1 MIYCEYAY
9 FSTGGI
15 VMKNDRKQWIYL
27 IFQWL
32 LTLSVV
38 AAGICLMAACLQV
51 YHSGGEQLYTPE
63 KVAAAFRPISLP
75 VYICLGLIVVSF
87 ILPFVLKRSEK
98 KLPRTKDVAME
109 LKRLRLTRDP
119 AAADEE
125 KKAALEKL
133 RKGLCRNYT
142 FCAAA
147 GVVCV
152 AVFLTYALNGAN
164 FTTDNAK
171 ITESVVA
178 SMYVLLPCSTVAFGC
193 CVLSAYLANRNR
205 EKQIALLKQC
215 PPLTQKAAPRKDR
228 FVPVF
233 RYVVLGLA
241 MACMVYGLATGGWQ
255 DVLTKA
261 VNICTECVGLG

>member
-1 MIYCEYAY
+1 
-9 FSTGGI
+9 
-15 VMKNDRKQWIYL
+15 MKNDRKQWIYL

-51 YHSGGEQLYTPE
+51 YHSGGEQIYTPE

-125 KKAALEKL
+125 KKAALKKL
-133 RKGLCRNYT
+133 AKWDWLEILCT
-142 FCAAA
+142 
-147 GVVCV
+147 VVSII
-152 AVFLTYALNGAN
+152 ALDFFIHYALNGDN
-164 FTTDNAK
+164 FTQDNSK
-171 ITESVVA
+171 ITESIVA
-178 SMYVLLPCSTVAFGC
+178 AMYVFVPCVVVFFGFC
-193 CVLSAYLANRNR
+193 IVSIYRGR
-205 EKQIALLKQC
+205 RKMEKQIAILKQC
-215 PPLTQKAAPRKDR
+215 PPLTQKAAPKKDR
-228 FVPVF
+228 FAPVF

-241 MACMVYGLATGGWQ
+241 VAIMVYGLATGGWQ

>member
-1 MIYCEYAY
+1 
-9 FSTGGI
+9 
-15 VMKNDRKQWIYL
+15 MKNDRKKWIYIL
-27 IFQWL
+27 LDWL
-32 LTLSVV
+32 LTAAII
-38 AAGICLMAACLQV
+38 AAGICLIVACLRI
-51 YHSGGEQLYTPE
+51 YYFGGEQIYTPE
-63 KVAAAFRPISLP
+63 KVSAAFAPIAVP
-75 VYICLGLIVVSF
+75 VYICLGLIVVSV
-87 ILPFVLKRSEK
+87 ILPFVLKRSEGK
-98 KLPRTKDVAME
+98 APRTKDIGME

-119 AAADEE
+119 AAADSE

-133 RKGLCRNYT
+133 RKGLYRLYT
-142 FCAAA
+142 FCAVAGAVCAA
-147 GVVCV
+147 I
-152 AVFLTYALNGAN
+152 FLTYALNGAN

-178 SMYVLLPCSTVAFGC
+178 SMYVLLPCATVAFGC

-215 PPLTQKAAPRKDR
+215 PPLTQKTAPAKDR
-228 FVPVF
+228 FAPVF

-241 MACMVYGLATGGWQ
+241 VACMVYGLATGGWQ